1 MDKKIDRR
9 SFLKNFTFIALG
21 SIFGGA
27 ALSSCSAND
36 PLIEDLY
43 TKSVIPSK
51 DKTYNLGS
59 ALLNYKDVYAN
70 SIYING
76 EQLVKSELELIHD
89 VTNGDTCVSIRPTL
103 DYGRVLGVAKPTLI
117 YRGIV
122 RGFSLPIYNNDNE
135 VLFFC
140 TPFVPARWDGIS
152 DPCVIIEG
160 YLDTA
165 NNAKKFGLQCSWTK
179 NTTGTDIVTDTTAED
194 PTVEITTENW
204 AQYQSFRAIIP
215 LNYDILGVGNE
226 LKPGDCLNLRI
237 YRVAATIDEIA
248 GEVVIIGVTIRWR
261 INKFYGVV

>member
-1 MDKKIDRR
+1 MITYNRREFIKK
-9 SFLKNFTFIALG
+9 FIMLG
-21 SIFGGA
+21 MGGGLL

-36 PLIEDLY
+36 PLIDDLY

-51 DKTYNLGS
+51 NKTYNMGS
-59 ALLNYKDVYAN
+59 PILQYKDVHCD
-70 SIYING
+70 SVYIGG
-76 EQLVKSELELIHD
+76 EQFTKSELDLIHN
-89 VTNGDTCVSIRPTL
+89 VTDGNTCVSIRPTL
-103 DYGRVLGVAKPTLI
+103 DYGRILGVAKPTVV

-135 VLFFC
+135 ELFFC
-140 TPFVPARWDGIS
+140 TPFVPARWDGVS

-226 LKPGDCLNLRI
+226 LKAGDCLNLRL
-237 YRVAATIDEIA
+237 YRIAASAQEIA
-248 GEVVIIGVTIRWR
+248 GEVVIIGVTIRWK
-261 INKFYGVV
+261 IDKFYGVV